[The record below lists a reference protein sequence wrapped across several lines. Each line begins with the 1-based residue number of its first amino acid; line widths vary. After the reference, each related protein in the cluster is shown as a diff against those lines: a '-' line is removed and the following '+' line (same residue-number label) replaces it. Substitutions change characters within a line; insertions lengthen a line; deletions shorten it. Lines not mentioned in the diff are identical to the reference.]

1 MTKELKNNGDS
12 PIVERLAS
20 NDLLGRPRKREN
32 ATTLTVSISR
42 ADKELVKMYAYRHS
56 LSVSDLIH
64 MWINEKC
71 KL

>member
-1 MTKELKNNGDS
+1 MSSELEDNGEILPADVL
-12 PIVERLAS
+12 PRK
-20 NDLLGRPRKREN
+20 DLLGRPRKREN

-71 KL
+71 KF